1 MLKPDKNNASNGLTL
16 GHEVLQKCSNFF
28 QVDFGHGSDSKI
40 ELVEGLIARFPGEP
54 GAPEQQLKRGT
65 TCLLL
70 QYGFEL
76 RAGYIWW

>member
-1 MLKPDKNNASNGLTL
+1 MLKPDKYNASNGLTL

-28 QVDFGHGSDSKI
+28 LVDFGHGSDSKI

-54 GAPEQQLKRGT
+54 IKRGT